1 MITGQIGRPGTGV
14 NPLRGQNN
22 VQGACDMGAL
32 PDVYSGYQKVAN
44 PAARAKF
51 EQAWSVKLPEQP
63 GLMVT
68 QMLPAIL
75 DGKLKALYI
84 MGENP
89 VLSDADVTH
98 VVKSLEALEFLVVQ
112 DIFLTETAKLAH
124 VVLPASS
131 YAERDGTY
139 ANTERRVQLTQPVV
153 APPGQARRDW
163 EIICDISTAIGYPM
177 RYASSSAVN
186 EEMRRLTPQYAGIS
200 HARLAAGEQ
209 LCWPCPA
216 EDHPGTPILH
226 REKFT
231 RGLGQFHPVEYQAA
245 AEETDASFPVVLT
258 TGRMLEHYHTGT
270 MTRRSKGLHGL
281 VPGPFVE
288 VNGADAKKIRVK
300 DGDSVKVTSRR
311 GSIVLPAKV
320 GSRVDAGVLFI
331 PFHFWEAA
339 ANVLTNP
346 AYDPTARIPEFKV
359 CAVRLER
366 APGPDQS

>member
-1 MITGQIGRPGTGV
+1 MF
-14 NPLRGQNN
+14 
-22 VQGACDMGAL
+22 
-32 PDVYSGYQKVAN
+32 
-44 PAARAKF
+44 PAA
-51 EQAWSVKLPEQP
+51 
-63 GLMVT
+63 
-68 QMLPAIL
+68 L
-75 DGKLKALYI
+75 DGKIKALYI

-98 VVKSLEALEFLVVQ
+98 VVKALEKLEFLVVQ
-112 DIFLTETAKLAH
+112 DIFLTETAKFAH

-131 YAERDGTY
+131 YAERDGNYT
-139 ANTERRVQLTQPVV
+139 NTERRVQLTKPAVL
-153 APPGQARRDW
+153 PPGQARRDW
-163 EIICDISTAIGYPM
+163 EILCDVATALGYPM
-177 RYASSSAVN
+177 RYASTAAVD
-186 EEMRRLTPQYAGIS
+186 EEMRGLTPSYAGIS
-200 HARLAAGEQ
+200 HARLEAGAQ
-209 LCWPCPA
+209 LHWPCA
-216 EDHPGTPILH
+216 SEDHLGTPILH
-226 REKFT
+226 REQFT
-231 RGLGQFHPVEYQAA
+231 RGLGQFHPVEYQPA

-281 VPGPFVE
+281 APGPFVE

-300 DGDSVKVTSRR
+300 DGDSVRVTSRR

-366 APGPDQS
+366 VPETSRS